1 MDHVAHYHS
10 YIILYQRDIH
20 NVFIKVQGLE
30 LGFAQQ
36 EGGKDFFQLPSM
48 MERPYMALQALKG
61 WAHGLGFHTPGGL
74 VGLNQ
79 KGLKIEHESKLLWH
93 KHIF

>member
-1 MDHVAHYHS
+1 
-10 YIILYQRDIH
+10 
-20 NVFIKVQGLE
+20 
-30 LGFAQQ
+30 
-36 EGGKDFFQLPSM
+36 
-48 MERPYMALQALKG
+48 MERPYMALQTLKG